1 MRDDPAAAPRGDRM
15 SAALSFRSGSRG
27 ATYWGITW
35 GVGVGIVEYLSVA
48 PTDDWGSMRQLVFW
62 LLYWLMPYWCLVG
75 RMFVWLADHHERIAL
90 RGGLIA
96 AFLALSGFSAAL
108 DPLLSLALIRLTKEA
123 FPQFGRYVAELPVI
137 EPMWVNLTRFSLFQI
152 SLYQLWV
159 TTFYGAL
166 LVAARIF
173 TVRVERTRHLLHQ
186 SAMARSRTEA
196 LLDEARL
203 QALQSQIDPNLLLDS
218 MQELDQRYRAS
229 PERAERLLEALVE
242 FLRYAMHGLRVP
254 VSTLDAELQLA
265 RAFSHLQY
273 ERGVES
279 AWRII
284 EEAPPP
290 TPSLKFPSLLMLRL
304 LALGGD
310 GGRPMLRVR
319 AQSGQTVLSLY
330 GLSRSVSAELSQQ
343 IRARLYALYGERF
356 LFESHLPTPHQL
368 RITLQLPSSPSG
380 ESHA

>member
-1 MRDDPAAAPRGDRM
+1 MT
-15 SAALSFRSGSRG
+15 AALPVRFGSRG
-27 ATYWGITW
+27 ATFWGISW
-35 GVGVGIVEYLSVA
+35 AVAVGTIEYLIIA
-48 PTDDWGSMRQLVFW
+48 PFDAWGSIRQLVFW
-62 LLYWLMPYWCLVG
+62 LLYWMMPYWCVIGCIFVG
-75 RMFVWLADHHERIAL
+75 LADHYERTASWGRL
-90 RGGLIA
+90 TAALIA
-96 AFLALSGFSAAL
+96 VCGLSAVL
-108 DPLLSLALIRLTKEA
+108 DPLLSIVLIRLTTAA
-123 FPQFGRYVAELPVI
+123 FPGFERYAAELRDI
-137 EPMWVNLTRFSLFQI
+137 EPTWGNWKTF
-152 SLYQLWV
+152 SLYQLWEA
-159 TTFYGAL
+159 TFYGGL
-166 LVAARIF
+166 LVAARILA
-173 TVRVERTRHLLHQ
+173 VRVERTNHLLHQ
-186 SAMARSRTEA
+186 CAIMRGRTDA

-229 PERAERLLEALVE
+229 PERAARLREALVE

-290 TPSLKFPSLLMLRL
+290 PPSLKFPSLLMLRL

-310 GGRPMLRVR
+310 GERPMLRVR

-330 GLSRSVSAELSQQ
+330 GLSRSVSAELRQQ